1 MFQVNKY
8 MASKIRHQLE
18 TWSVTTYLLGMVMIM
33 TMMMIMLLLLLLL
46 MMMLIACPEWLFAA

>member
-8 MASKIRHQLE
+8 VASKIRHQLE

-33 TMMMIMLLLLLLL
+33 TMMMIMMLKLLLL
-46 MMMLIACPEWLFAA
+46 MMLIACPEWLFAA